1 MNFGNVFKLISDHD
15 INPDDVF
22 RLVEK
27 VKTMDMKN
35 EGNVRSLIHDVS
47 RLARKEISKEK
58 EDKLVR
64 KILNDGINDDV
75 LNMI

>member
-27 VKTMDMKN
+27 VKTMDLKN
-35 EGNVRSLIHDVS
+35 EKSVRMLINDVS
-47 RLARKEISKEK
+47 VIAKKQISKEK
-58 EDKLVR
+58 EDRLVR

>member
-27 VKTMDMKN
+27 VKTMDLKN
-35 EGNVRSLIHDVS
+35 EKSVRMLINDVS
-47 RLARKEISKEK
+47 VLAKKQISKEK
-58 EDKLVR
+58 EDRLVR